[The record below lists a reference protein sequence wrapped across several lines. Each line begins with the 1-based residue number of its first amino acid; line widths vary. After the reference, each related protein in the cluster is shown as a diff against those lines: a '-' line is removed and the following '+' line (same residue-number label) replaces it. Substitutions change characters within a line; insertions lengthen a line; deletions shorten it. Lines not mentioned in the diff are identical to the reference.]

1 MCSRDPDVG
10 RVLGGGGLDFS
21 VRVVIQAQLV
31 VVVGLRVSSR
41 GSLG

>member
-10 RVLGGGGLDFS
+10 RVLGGGLDFS

>member
-10 RVLGGGGLDFS
+10 RVLGGGLDFT
-21 VRVVIQAQLV
+21 VVVIQAQLD

-41 GSLG
+41 CSLG